1 MIVATLIY
9 FGLGMT
15 GRIDVL
21 HGTVMLLF
29 IVGYIAFTLRE
40 DSKVNSA
47 PTHSDCDKT
56 EKLNGSVLRRL
67 VFLALS

>member
-1 MIVATLIY
+1 
-9 FGLGMT
+9 MT

-29 IVGYIAFTLRE
+29 IVGYIAFTFRE

-47 PTHSDCDKT
+47 STHSDCDKT
-56 EKLNGSVLRRL
+56 EKVRFEAPCRRL